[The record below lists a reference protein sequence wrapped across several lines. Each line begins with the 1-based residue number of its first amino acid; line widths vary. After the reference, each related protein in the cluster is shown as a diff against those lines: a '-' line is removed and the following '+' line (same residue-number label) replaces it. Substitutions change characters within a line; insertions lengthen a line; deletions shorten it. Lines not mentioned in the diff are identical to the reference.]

1 MTWVFHIRKFLSS
14 IAGKLFPRLR
24 FYFLDLL
31 NFNMLR
37 KTSSLLATVLSLLK
51 MAQEWKA

>member
-14 IAGKLFPRLR
+14 ISGKLFPRLR

-51 MAQEWKA
+51 MAQE